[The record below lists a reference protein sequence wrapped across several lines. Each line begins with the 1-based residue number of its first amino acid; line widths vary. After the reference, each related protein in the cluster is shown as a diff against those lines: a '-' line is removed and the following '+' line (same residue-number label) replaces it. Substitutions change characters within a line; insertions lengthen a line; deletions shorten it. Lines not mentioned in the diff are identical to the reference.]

1 MKRIEIY
8 HGSSQIVSEPEI
20 RIAKYHKD
28 FYYGFYCT
36 MIRNQAVRWATR
48 FGEACYISF
57 HTIAAL
63 QTIRFIG
70 EGKVYG

>member
-1 MKRIEIY
+1 
-8 HGSSQIVSEPEI
+8 
-20 RIAKYHKD
+20 
-28 FYYGFYCT
+28 

-48 FGEACYISF
+48 FGEAGYISF